1 MIDTIKTTI
10 DSIPPLS
17 DERPLILSNIQDTL
31 TVVAHNTT
39 PHIMLNIDITWVDL
53 VVATIACVA
62 GLLAAYFS
70 FKGWRSQRL
79 TQEGVREQNKRYVDF
94 ASQTK
99 HMYRTLVYAL
109 AIDVKHNQFSP
120 GSKHYYPQEVYLEK
134 TKPFMELFPIQPF
147 VNNKVAMEA
156 LGDLLNQMNL
166 VNIEHDD
173 AIRLINDMKSNSISF
188 SQYQERYKLM
198 FSNISFKPFH
208 IIHEMLIAS
217 KKLQQS
223 GVNCDFNENVLA
235 HCILEKHQAYVTR
248 FSENIMKLSKGD
260 LASINFEFKHVERA
274 MNEFDCQNSE
284 YVVQLKPDNKYKEIY
299 EHLRSILN
307 DNNYNMLFSNS
318 GVSIWAILRIIYKVE
333 VACELKGPME
343 FYS

>member
-1 MIDTIKTTI
+1 
-10 DSIPPLS
+10 
-17 DERPLILSNIQDTL
+17 
-31 TVVAHNTT
+31 
-39 PHIMLNIDITWVDL
+39 
-53 VVATIACVA
+53 
-62 GLLAAYFS
+62 
-70 FKGWRSQRL
+70 
-79 TQEGVREQNKRYVDF
+79 
-94 ASQTK
+94 
-99 HMYRTLVYAL
+99 
-109 AIDVKHNQFSP
+109 
-120 GSKHYYPQEVYLEK
+120 
-134 TKPFMELFPIQPF
+134 
-147 VNNKVAMEA
+147 
-156 LGDLLNQMNL
+156 
-166 VNIEHDD
+166 
-173 AIRLINDMKSNSISF
+173 
-188 SQYQERYKLM
+188 M

-223 GVNCDFNENVLA
+223 GVNCDFNEKVLA
-235 HCILEKHQAYVTR
+235 HCVLEKHHAYVTR